1 MFTHYYCGTNI
12 DVRQFWGYCRII
24 LPSINNAF
32 VSQVNRVANFSCNI
46 NFIGVFITE
55 NYNLSGYNR
64 MLYWFTYL
72 QGRNRGITN
81 DNSENQK
88 IKTTF
93 VPPSTNIVDCDFIVM
108 QLKVSIAIYLYP
120 PPPKPCHC
128 PIIFVIGCVTYH
140 NINIVARAEEI
151 RNCYLAINEMQ
162 NSCTRNG
169 IHQYDILFFLYI
181 ITK

>member
-120 PPPKPCHC
+120 PKPCHC
-128 PIIFVIGCVTYH
+128 PINFFLSDALPII
-140 NINIVARAEEI
+140 I
-151 RNCYLAINEMQ
+151 
-162 NSCTRNG
+162 S
-169 IHQYDILFFLYI
+169 ILFHEQRKFEIVIQQLMKCRIRAHAMVYI
-181 ITK
+181 NTIF

>member
-93 VPPSTNIVDCDFIVM
+93 VPSSTNIVDCDINVM

-120 PPPKPCHC
+120 RHC
-128 PIIFVIGCVTYH
+128 PVMFLDRMRYLSY
-140 NINIVARAEEI
+140 NINIVSRAEEI
-151 RNCYLAINEMQ
+151 RNSYSAINEMH
-162 NSCTRNG
+162 NLCTRNG
-169 IHQYDILFFLYI
+169 ICQYDILIFLYI